1 MASSEQTGG
10 TESNE
15 GPSAL
20 SETVEDKQVEQTGST
35 ESNEGLSVLS
45 DGGGTLMA
53 DG

>member
-1 MASSEQTGG
+1 M
-10 TESNE
+10 
-15 GPSAL
+15 L